1 VIERKDVGSVAVVRL
16 AHGKVNALD
25 IELLQAITATFREL
39 DRADHA
45 DAAAI
50 VLTGSGR
57 AFSAGVD
64 LWRIIDGGAGY
75 VRAFLPALSAAFLAV
90 FTSGKPVVAA
100 VNGHAIAGGAIFA
113 CACDR
118 RLMDDSGGQFGVSE
132 LRVGVPFPPVALEIL
147 GHAIGERAARDAVL
161 SGSLVPP
168 RDAYRRGYVDE
179 LVSAEDVTECAI
191 AAARE
196 LAAIPPDTFRFTK
209 AQLRRTVEERL
220 VRLRPELDPQIE
232 ARWVRAAEDGRIR
245 RYMEQVT
252 RRSAT

>member
-1 VIERKDVGSVAVVRL
+1 MIEREDVDGVAVVRL

-25 IELLQAITATFREL
+25 LELLQAITATFREL
-39 DRADHA
+39 DRADP
-45 DAAAI
+45 AAI

-64 LWRIIDGGAGY
+64 LWRIVNGGADY
-75 VRAFLPALSAAFLAV
+75 VRRFLPALSAAFLAV

-113 CACDR
+113 CACDH
-118 RLMDDSGGQFGVSE
+118 RLMDDSGGQFGVTE

-161 SGSLVPP
+161 GAGTVPP

-179 LVSAEDVTECAI
+179 LVSAEDVTASAI

-196 LAAIPPDTFRFTK
+196 LAAIPADTYRFAK
-209 AQLRRTVEERL
+209 AQLRRPVEERL
-220 VRLRPELDPQIE
+220 VRLRPELDPQVE
-232 ARWVRAAEDGRIR
+232 ALWVRGVEDGRIR
-245 RYMEQVT
+245 RYMEQLV
-252 RRSAT
+252 RR

>member
-1 VIERKDVGSVAVVRL
+1 MIERNDVGGVAVVRL

-39 DRADHA
+39 DRADPT
-45 DAAAI
+45 AI

-64 LWRIIDGGAGY
+64 LWRVVKGGADY

-100 VNGHAIAGGAIFA
+100 INGHAIAGGAIFA

-118 RLMDDSGGQFGVSE
+118 RLMDDSGGQFGVTE

-161 SGSLVPP
+161 GASLVPP

-196 LAAIPPDTFRFTK
+196 LAAIPADTFRFTK
-209 AQLRRTVEERL
+209 AQLRRPVEERL

-232 ARWVRAAEDGRIR
+232 ARWVRAVEDGRIQ
-245 RYMEQVT
+245 RYMEQVV
-252 RRSAT
+252 RR